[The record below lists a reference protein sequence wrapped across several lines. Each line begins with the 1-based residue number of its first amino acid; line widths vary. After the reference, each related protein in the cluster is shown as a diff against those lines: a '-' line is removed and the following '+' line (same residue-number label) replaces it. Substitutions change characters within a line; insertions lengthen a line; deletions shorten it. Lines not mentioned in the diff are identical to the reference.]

1 MKNYLKS
8 VVVIS
13 AAALLSIASGCDSDK
28 ADKDVEATCGDVRID
43 SALHVADSIENTDE
57 PDPDKF
63 AKALDGLAKAASESK
78 SEPASSVAKWARG
91 KKLLLDE
98 DPEGARTEFNSA
110 LAEID
115 SASFPYLYARVGLDL
130 THTLEDADTVAARTL
145 YSVLPV
151 FIQAR
156 DSMRVVETLYSLN
169 ALHGNVWDT
178 PTQRDYLAEAE
189 RYVPSS
195 RPLLRDMMRLNVLG
209 LERDCGDNPTHY
221 LHILDSLRR
230 DKGMLE
236 RVPPAGVMVY
246 TDLYRLRG
254 DTTALDTA
262 AEYAAV
268 TEADSPWHPS
278 IWLFR
283 TYSLRRALERSD
295 MDSAAGLVETIRLQ
309 LEEGT
314 PYDMAM
320 LAELIPYYRRTGEN
334 ALADSMEKELNYL
347 SREMKAYEKAASIS
361 GMKASEKLRR
371 LRNTTDGTQTGK
383 GRGILV
389 AAIALFAFVAMAV
402 AIAVIILQRRRHRR
416 KTEAL
421 REQNNITQRDLAA
434 EQLRSTLRGN
444 ALSGILASLPENGEE
459 ADADTAKL
467 RSRVK
472 AALGD
477 DSDWERFETIFKGVR
492 PGFLERLEEKYP
504 ALTRGEKRLCCL
516 LSLDMD
522 AKQMARL
529 LMIQPDSVKK
539 TRHRL
544 RHKLGMKPDETFTS
558 FFASL

>member
-13 AAALLSIASGCDSDK
+13 AAALLSIASGCGSDK
-28 ADKDVEATCGDVRID
+28 ANNDVEATCGDVRID
-43 SALHVADSIENTDE
+43 PALHVADSIGDTDE
-57 PDPDKF
+57 PDPDKL
-63 AKALDGLAKAASESK
+63 AKALDGLAKAATESK
-78 SEPASSVAKWARG
+78 SEPASAVAKWARG
-91 KKLLLDE
+91 RKLLLEE
-98 DPEGARTEFNSA
+98 DPEGARTEFSSA
-110 LAEID
+110 LAGID

-130 THTLEDADTVAARTL
+130 THTLEDADTLAARTL

-209 LERDCGDNPTHY
+209 LERNCDDNPTHY

-254 DTTALDTA
+254 DTAALDTA

-268 TEADSPWHPS
+268 TEADAPWHPAM
-278 IWLFR
+278 WLFR
-283 TYSLRRALERSD
+283 TYCLRRALERSD

-314 PYDMAM
+314 PYNMAM

-334 ALADSMEKELNYL
+334 ALADSLENELSYL
-347 SREMKAYEKAASIS
+347 SREMTAYEKAASIS

-371 LRNTTDGTQTGK
+371 LSNATDGTRIRE
-383 GRGILV
+383 GRGFLLVTIALAALV
-389 AAIALFAFVAMAV
+389 AVTA
-402 AIAVIILQRRRHRR
+402 AIAVILIQRRRHRR
-416 KTEAL
+416 KTDAL
-421 REQNNITQRDLAA
+421 REQNNIARRDLAA

-444 ALSGILASLPENGEE
+444 ALSGILASLPENGEG

-558 FFASL
+558 FFSSL

>member
-1 MKNYLKS
+1 MRNYLRS
-8 VVVIS
+8 AVLLS

-28 ADKDVEATCGDVRID
+28 ADKDVTATCGDVRID
-43 SALHVADSIENTDE
+43 SALHVADSIEDTDE

-63 AKALDGLAKAASESK
+63 AKALDGLAKTASGSK
-78 SEPASSVAKWARG
+78 SESASAVTKWARG
-91 KKLLLDE
+91 RKLLLDE
-98 DPEGARTEFNSA
+98 DTEGARTEFNSA

-145 YSVLPV
+145 YSILPV

-209 LERDCGDNPTHY
+209 LERDCDDNPTHY

-230 DKGMLE
+230 DKGMLQ

-254 DTTALDTA
+254 DTAALDTA

-268 TEADSPWHPS
+268 TEADAPWHPAM
-278 IWLFR
+278 WLFR

-421 REQNNITQRDLAA
+421 REQNSIARRDLAA

-444 ALSGILASLPENGEE
+444 ALSGILASLPENREG

-544 RHKLGMKPDETFTS
+544 RRKLGMKPDETFTS
-558 FFASL
+558 FFSSL

>member
-1 MKNYLKS
+1 MRNYLRS
-8 VVVIS
+8 AVLLS

-28 ADKDVEATCGDVRID
+28 ADKDVTATCGDVRID
-43 SALHVADSIENTDE
+43 SALHVADSIEDTDE
-57 PDPDKF
+57 PDPAKF

-209 LERDCGDNPTHY
+209 LERDCDDNPTHY

-230 DKGMLE
+230 DKAMLQ

-278 IWLFR
+278 IWLYR

-295 MDSAAGLVETIRLQ
+295 MDSAAGLVKTIRLQ

-314 PYDMAM
+314 PYNMAM

-371 LRNTTDGTQTGK
+371 LRSTKGEDQIRE
-383 GRGILV
+383 GRGFLLV
-389 AAIALFAFVAMAV
+389 TIALFALVAVAA
-402 AIAVIILQRRRHRR
+402 AIAVILLQRRRHRR

-421 REQNNITQRDLAA
+421 REQNSIARRDLAA

-444 ALSGILASLPENGEE
+444 ALSGILASLPENGEG

-544 RHKLGMKPDETFTS
+544 RRKLGMKPDETFTS

>member
-1 MKNYLKS
+1 MRNHLRS
-8 VVVIS
+8 AVLLS

-28 ADKDVEATCGDVRID
+28 ADKDVTATCGDVRID
-43 SALHVADSIENTDE
+43 SALHVADSIEDTDE
-57 PDPDKF
+57 PDPAKF
-63 AKALDGLAKAASESK
+63 TKALDGLAKAASESK
-78 SEPASSVAKWARG
+78 SEPASAVAKWARG

-115 SASFPYLYARVGLDL
+115 SASFPYLYARIGLDL

-209 LERDCGDNPTHY
+209 LERDCDDNPTHY

-230 DKGMLE
+230 DKGRLE

-254 DTTALDTA
+254 DTAALDTA

-371 LRNTTDGTQTGK
+371 LSSTKDGNQIRE
-383 GRGILV
+383 GRGFLLV
-389 AAIALFAFVAMAV
+389 TIALFALVAAAA
-402 AIAVIILQRRRHRR
+402 AIAVILLQRRRHRR

-421 REQNNITQRDLAA
+421 REQNSIARRDLAA

-444 ALSGILASLPENGEE
+444 ALSGILASLPENGEG

-544 RHKLGMKPDETFTS
+544 RRKLGMKPDETFTS

>member
-8 VVVIS
+8 VVVLS

-28 ADKDVEATCGDVRID
+28 ADKDVKATCGDVRLD
-43 SALHVADSIENTDE
+43 SALHVADSIEDTDE
-57 PDPDKF
+57 PDPAKF

-78 SEPASSVAKWARG
+78 SEPASAVAKWARG

-115 SASFPYLYARVGLDL
+115 SASFPYLYARVGLDF

-209 LERDCGDNPTHY
+209 LERDCDDNPTHY

-295 MDSAAGLVETIRLQ
+295 MDSAAGLVKTIRLQ

-371 LRNTTDGTQTGK
+371 LSSIKDGNQIRG
-383 GRGILV
+383 GRGFLLV
-389 AAIALFAFVAMAV
+389 MIALFALVAVAA
-402 AIAVIILQRRRHRR
+402 AIAVILLQRRRHRR

-421 REQNNITQRDLAA
+421 REQNSIARRDLTA

-444 ALSGILASLPENGEE
+444 ALSGILASLSENGEG

-544 RHKLGMKPDETFTS
+544 RRKLGMKPDETFTS